1 MLSQEVIIEEL
12 IKDKIINL
20 TTIHPYDLKTMLFLN
35 GRLLGY
41 VEDDVGLINFLRE
54 RDNNFINKHVSI
66 VLDINFNEIR
76 IYSDGGRMIRPLLK
90 VKDNKLVL
98 TKKMLKDIDEEG
110 IDSKK
115 ISRLNNFLLKYTGVI
130 DYIDVEES
138 ERILVAMRIR
148 DLNKHRKRMEREI
161 KNQSFWR

>member
-1 MLSQEVIIEEL
+1 MLSQEIIIEEL
-12 IKDKIINL
+12 LKDKIINL
-20 TTIHPYDLKTMLFLN
+20 TTVHPFDTKTMLFLN

-41 VEDDVGLINFLRE
+41 VDDDISFSKFFKRE

-90 VKDNKLVL
+90 VKDNRLVL
-98 TKKMLKDIDEEG
+98 TKKMLENIDEDG

-130 DYIDVEES
+130 DYVDVEES
-138 ERILVAMRIR
+138 EKIMVAMRIR
-148 DLNKHRKRMEREI
+148 RFK
-161 KNQSFWR
+161 